1 MHRTASPHCL
11 TRLHT
16 LLINDTSKPGDRR
29 DSLLAA
35 IQRKAPSAPAIDQP
49 EPEASATVEQPE
61 FRRKEPRPVAEKPK
75 ARKGKQVQ
83 FWFHEEDGKL
93 VRELSAWLAGQGVR
107 PTDSLVIRAALRTA
121 PTGTG
126 FLQAYR
132 KAAELDGRLKKH
144 KVK

>member
-1 MHRTASPHCL
+1 MSSPPK
-11 TRLHT
+11 RSE
-16 LLINDTSKPGDRR
+16 IR

-35 IQRKAPSAPAIDQP
+35 IQRKAPSAPVPVTAKSEPPVAVEHP
-49 EPEASATVEQPE
+49 EP
-61 FRRKEPRPVAEKPK
+61 RRKEPRPVAEKPK
-75 ARKGKQVQ
+75 PRKGKQVQ

-93 VRELSAWLAGQGVR
+93 VRELAAWLAGQGVR

-121 PTGTG
+121 ETGSV

-132 KAAELDGRLKKH
+132 RAAELDGRLKKH

>member
-1 MHRTASPHCL
+1 MNSPPK
-11 TRLHT
+11 RSD
-16 LLINDTSKPGDRR
+16 IR

-35 IQRKAPSAPAIDQP
+35 IQRKAPSAPVPAAP
-49 EPEASATVEQPE
+49 EPQAPVAVEKQQS
-61 FRRKEPRPVAEKPK
+61 RRNEPRPVHEKPK
-75 ARKGKQVQ
+75 RRKGKQVQ

-93 VRELSAWLAGQGVR
+93 VRELAAWLAGQGAR

-121 PTGTG
+121 ETGTA

-144 KVK
+144 KVD

>member
-1 MHRTASPHCL
+1 MSSPPKSS
-11 TRLHT
+11 
-16 LLINDTSKPGDRR
+16 DKR

-35 IQRKAPSAPAIDQP
+35 IQRKIPSAPPQP
-49 EPEASATVEQPE
+49 EPETVTPAPTPE
-61 FRRKEPRPVAEKPK
+61 PRRKEPRQAVEKPK

-83 FWFHEEDGKL
+83 FWFHDEDGKL
-93 VRELSAWLAGQGVR
+93 VRELAAWLAGQGVR

-121 PTGTG
+121 ETGTA

-144 KVK
+144 KVR

>member
-1 MHRTASPHCL
+1 MSSPP
-11 TRLHT
+11 
-16 LLINDTSKPGDRR
+16 KPADKR

-35 IQRKAPSAPAIDQP
+35 IQRKVPSAPAPVQQ
-49 EPEASATVEQPE
+49 EPQAAAPVVPSEP
-61 FRRKEPRPVAEKPK
+61 RRKEPRPVVEKPK

-83 FWFHEEDGKL
+83 FWFHDEDGKL
-93 VRELSAWLAGQGVR
+93 VRELAAWLAGQGVR

-121 PTGTG
+121 ETGTA

>member
-1 MHRTASPHCL
+1 MSMSSPPK
-11 TRLHT
+11 RSD
-16 LLINDTSKPGDRR
+16 IR

-35 IQRKAPSAPAIDQP
+35 IQRKAPSAPMPVAP
-49 EPEASATVEQPE
+49 EPRVQVVVQKTESP
-61 FRRKEPRPVAEKPK
+61 RKEPRPVAEKLKP
-75 ARKGKQVQ
+75 RKGKQVQ

-93 VRELSAWLAGQGVR
+93 VRELAAWLAGQGVR

-121 PTGTG
+121 ETGTA

-144 KVK
+144 RVK

>member
-1 MHRTASPHCL
+1 
-11 TRLHT
+11 
-16 LLINDTSKPGDRR
+16 
-29 DSLLAA
+29 
-35 IQRKAPSAPAIDQP
+35 
-49 EPEASATVEQPE
+49 
-61 FRRKEPRPVAEKPK
+61 
-75 ARKGKQVQ
+75 
-83 FWFHEEDGKL
+83 
-93 VRELSAWLAGQGVR
+93 VR

>member
-1 MHRTASPHCL
+1 MVSMNSQP
-11 TRLHT
+11 
-16 LLINDTSKPGDRR
+16 KPSEKR

-35 IQRKAPSAPAIDQP
+35 IQRKTPSAPRP
-49 EPEASATVEQPE
+49 VVEQKPQAPAAVE
-61 FRRKEPRPVAEKPK
+61 PPQPRRKEPRQAPIEKPS

-83 FWFHEEDGKL
+83 FWFHQEDGKL
-93 VRELSAWLAGQGVR
+93 VRELAAWLAGQGVR
-107 PTDSLVIRAALRTA
+107 PTDSLVIRSALRTA
-121 PTGTG
+121 ETGTA

>member
-1 MHRTASPHCL
+1 MSSPPK
-11 TRLHT
+11 R
-16 LLINDTSKPGDRR
+16 GDIR

-35 IQRKAPSAPAIDQP
+35 IQRKAPSAPVAAKP
-49 EPEASATVEQPE
+49 EPQATATVEQPE
-61 FRRKEPRPVAEKPK
+61 PRRRELRPVAEKPK
-75 ARKGKQVQ
+75 PRKGKQVQ
-83 FWFHEEDGKL
+83 FWFHDEDGKL
-93 VRELSAWLAGQGVR
+93 VRELAAWLAGQAVR

-121 PTGTG
+121 ETGTA

>member
-1 MHRTASPHCL
+1 MNMSSPPK
-11 TRLHT
+11 
-16 LLINDTSKPGDRR
+16 SSEKR

-35 IQRKAPSAPAIDQP
+35 IQRRVPSAPVLSTP
-49 EPEASATVEQPE
+49 EPKVPAEIEQAE
-61 FRRKEPRPVAEKPK
+61 VRRKEPRSVAEKPK

-93 VRELSAWLAGQGVR
+93 VRELAAWLAGQGVR

-121 PTGTG
+121 QTGTA

-132 KAAELDGRLKKH
+132 RAAELDGRLKKH